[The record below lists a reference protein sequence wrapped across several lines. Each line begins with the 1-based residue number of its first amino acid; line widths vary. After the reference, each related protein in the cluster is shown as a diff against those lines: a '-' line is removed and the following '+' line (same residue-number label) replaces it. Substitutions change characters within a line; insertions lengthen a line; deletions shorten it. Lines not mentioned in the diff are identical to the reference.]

1 MRILVNAWRMSSTF
15 VDFSPH
21 LESTGDAV
29 IRFKLAEQL
38 EKKQFRD
45 SRRITMQEVSDAT
58 GINRSTLSKI
68 LNQKGYSTG
77 TDVLDRL
84 CTYFDCRIEDLA
96 EHVHE

>member
-1 MRILVNAWRMSSTF
+1 VE
-15 VDFSPH
+15 FSPQT
-21 LESTGDAV
+21 SVKDYSV
-29 IRFKLAEQL
+29 IRFKLGEQL

-45 SRRITMQEVSDAT
+45 SRRVTMQEVSEAT

-84 CTYFDCRIEDLA
+84 CAYLDCGVA
-96 EHVHE
+96 ELVEYVPD

>member
-1 MRILVNAWRMSSTF
+1 L
-15 VDFSPH
+15 
-21 LESTGDAV
+21 V
-29 IRFKLAEQL
+29 IRFKLGEQL

-84 CTYFDCRIEDLA
+84 CTYLGCAISDLV
-96 EHVHE
+96 EHVPE

>member
-1 MRILVNAWRMSSTF
+1 MTKGT
-15 VDFSPH
+15 D
-21 LESTGDAV
+21 V

-84 CTYFDCRIEDLA
+84 CTYLQCSVADLV
-96 EHVHE
+96 EHVQD

>member
-1 MRILVNAWRMSSTF
+1 M
-15 VDFSPH
+15 
-21 LESTGDAV
+21 
-29 IRFKLAEQL
+29 IRFKLGEQL

-45 SRRITMQEVSDAT
+45 SRRVTLQEVSDAT

-84 CTYFDCRIEDLA
+84 CTYFGCQLGDLA
-96 EHVHE
+96 EHTPDDPMQAG